1 MTAESNHRQLSLST
15 GQQGMP
21 ALREV
26 SAGRATQPARWRRTE
41 PAWMNLSRGSCSHA
55 GMPLTERS
63 TVDSRSEEFAH
74 FVDLRQR
81 ALQRT
86 AWLLTGDWPLAE
98 DLVQTALARTWPRWE
113 RIKRRDDPEI
123 YVRRVMVNTWATW
136 SRRKW
141 RGERPAA
148 ELPDGQAPGDVAGE
162 VAVRLAVRRAL
173 ASLSDRQRAVFVLR

>member
-74 FVDLRQR
+74 FVDLRRR

-113 RIKRRDDPEI
+113 RIKRRDDRTFGWRRAGVPG
-123 YVRRVMVNTWATW
+123 YDRTDGVRRSERVPRPGGDLRPG
-136 SRRKW
+136 RRD
-141 RGERPAA
+141 RGFR
-148 ELPDGQAPGDVAGE
+148 AG
-162 VAVRLAVRRAL
+162 L
-173 ASLSDRQRAVFVLR
+173 